1 MASTGKSVNL
11 LKKIW
16 QNILDYVFPV
26 ACFGCGV
33 EEEDYLCSSCFNKII
48 YLADFPCL
56 LCNSG
61 NYPLGIC
68 PVCSK
73 ESAIDRIFVATSYN
87 ENIVGRLVEELKYN
101 YLESTVA
108 GLAKIVDHA
117 ITQKKTQDIFTKIVF
132 VPIPLHRKRFADR
145 GFNQSEL
152 LARALAI
159 KYNSEV
165 SVDLLKRTK
174 STNQQAKLNRQQ
186 RIENVNDAFCLN
198 LDATVPEKVILVD
211 DVLTTGTTFREATKK
226 LKAGGV
232 REVICLA
239 ICHG

>member
-1 MASTGKSVNL
+1 MASTGKSGNP
-11 LKKIW
+11 LKYFW

-33 EEEDYLCSSCFNKII
+33 EEEDYLCSSCFNKIS
-48 YLADFPCL
+48 YLADFPCF

-61 NYPLGIC
+61 NYPCGIC
-68 PVCSK
+68 PSCAK
-73 ESAIDRIFVATSYN
+73 ESALDRIFVATSYN
-87 ENIVGRLVEELKYN
+87 DNIVGRLVEELKYN

-108 GLAKIVDHA
+108 GLAQIVDNA
-117 ITQKKTQDIFTKIVF
+117 IIRKKMRAIFTKTVF
-132 VPIPLHRKRFADR
+132 VPIPLHRKRFAER
-145 GFNQSEL
+145 GFNQAEL

-165 SVDLLKRTK
+165 RVDLLKRTK

-198 LDATVPEKVILVD
+198 LDATIPEKVILVD
-211 DVLTTGTTFREATKK
+211 DVLTTGTTFREATRK

-232 REVICLA
+232 HEVICLA